1 MRLRLKALLTLCA
14 LCAALITGSTMA
26 WFTDEVTAA
35 DTVFTAGTV
44 DISAD
49 RLVTGGG
56 EPHYYTKIG
65 YCVKCLDQND
75 VCRDRKFKNNETGR
89 ANVLSILTSLNPV
102 WISSRYYS
110 FYTLGSGG
118 TLTLKL
124 NTPMTAGSGQRV
136 IKYLSGGDSS
146 DSGNEKALLE
156 VSADGRDYTAVE
168 TLTKNTQMV
177 TISIPDTILFDI
189 RYIRITDLPQPA
201 SPSTRCCCPPPPC
214 SDDGY
219 DLAWLECGILGGGTW
234 NPGDANELS
243 YRINNVGS
251 KNIKLRVRLSGVWQ
265 EQINGVWQN
274 TGLSVANVLIS
285 PLTPGWNLYTPPVS
299 TGSGVTCY
307 VYEATIPGSYGQAP
321 GYADLRLSVMLLSG
335 PVTGPEYQNKR
346 FVLTPVFE
354 AIQASHI
361 GQSESAYQTEPKE
374 PEGWSWYSF
383 DTYN

>member
-234 NPGDANELS
+234 NPGTQTSFPTAS
-243 YRINNVGS
+243 T
-251 KNIKLRVRLSGVWQ
+251 
-265 EQINGVWQN
+265 
-274 TGLSVANVLIS
+274 TGQQKHQA
-285 PLTPGWNLYTPPVS
+285 
-299 TGSGVTCY
+299 
-307 VYEATIPGSYGQAP
+307 AGQAQR
-321 GYADLRLSVMLLSG
+321 RLAG
-335 PVTGPEYQNKR
+335 ANKR
-346 FVLTPVFE
+346 RLAKYRTVRCQCADFSPHPRL
-354 AIQASHI
+354 
-361 GQSESAYQTEPKE
+361 EPL
-374 PEGWSWYSF
+374 YAACF
-383 DTYN
+383 HRLRRDLLCV